1 MNEQQQEESEGKQR
15 RADKEQAEEITRTR
29 MRRGR
34 GDEKFYEIEMA
45 TDEGIEEEVMSQMV
59 PGAFISFR
67 YSGEHAGSGPPL
79 SPVISFYFILF
90 YFAIFISFYCYVMLV
105 QIYFE

>member
-1 MNEQQQEESEGKQR
+1 MNEQQEESEGKQK

-29 MRRGR
+29 MRGGRG

-59 PGAFISFR
+59 PGAFVSFR

-79 SPVISFYFILF
+79 SPVVSFYFMLFNLLFLAVSIL
-90 YFAIFISFYCYVMLV
+90 FYCYVMLA
-105 QIYFE
+105 